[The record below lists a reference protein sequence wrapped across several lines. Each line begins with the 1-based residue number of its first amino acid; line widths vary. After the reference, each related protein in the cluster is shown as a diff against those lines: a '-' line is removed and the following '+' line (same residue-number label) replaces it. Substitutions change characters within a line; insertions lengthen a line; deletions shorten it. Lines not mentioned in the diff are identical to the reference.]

1 MLRNGAEP
9 RSRTCKS
16 NLDMRSKV
24 QGPGVRCSRL
34 GFRPACV
41 STVIAAGASPVRAL
55 PPAGGH
61 MAFVLP
67 LPASVIAEVNE
78 LRSWTLWQSRAARRG
93 TPSASAMQGW
103 WGTLPPDLRDVAE
116 DVLTAAGV

>member
-1 MLRNGAEP
+1 
-9 RSRTCKS
+9 
-16 NLDMRSKV
+16 
-24 QGPGVRCSRL
+24 
-34 GFRPACV
+34 
-41 STVIAAGASPVRAL
+41 
-55 PPAGGH
+55 

-116 DVLTAAGV
+116 DVLTAAGVGGRDWLSGRWPEGSSCPPSLVAVLRSWDGRASHLVDEITEWADQLGVEWTPTEDF